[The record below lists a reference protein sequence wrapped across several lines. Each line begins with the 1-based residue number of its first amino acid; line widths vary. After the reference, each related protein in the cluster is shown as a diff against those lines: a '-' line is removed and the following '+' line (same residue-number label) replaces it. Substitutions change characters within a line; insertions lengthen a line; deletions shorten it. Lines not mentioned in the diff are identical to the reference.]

1 MDLTHE
7 WFCGQVEANKTA
19 IFRLTRSI
27 LRRDAASK
35 RGIATSMSGKQFDEF
50 LRETAHREDTP
61 IPSGLENRLEK
72 IYQQLEETP
81 REPKA
86 AQQKTE
92 RNTALDKK
100 DS

>member
-1 MDLTHE
+1 MIGKGAGERMDLTHE

-35 RGIATSMSGKQFDEF
+35 GGIATTSMSDKQFDEF

-61 IPSGLENRLEK
+61 IPSGLENRLEE

-86 AQQKTE
+86 V
-92 RNTALDKK
+92 
-100 DS
+100 